1 MDSSLKE
8 AQKIYGAEV
17 FLLAQGI
24 FEGKFSPFSLIL
36 PWYFSG
42 IKRWIL
48 RQQGKRVNLKSGV
61 TRKQSTPNFSENE
74 HFLPHYTHTFVC
86 VLGSKKCLFLGKFG
100 MLCFLVTPV
109 LRFALLPY
117 YRRIIVI
124 VILLWSLVV
133 GDTKSLFRCALTN
146 RTAKFEISRSCNIQ
160 NTAICVFQGIGS
172 FIIFL
177 NSLFMWNIWDLL
189 LQLEGFLS

>member
-1 MDSSLKE
+1 
-8 AQKIYGAEV
+8 
-17 FLLAQGI
+17 
-24 FEGKFSPFSLIL
+24 
-36 PWYFSG
+36 
-42 IKRWIL
+42 
-48 RQQGKRVNLKSGV
+48 
-61 TRKQSTPNFSENE
+61 
-74 HFLPHYTHTFVC
+74 
-86 VLGSKKCLFLGKFG
+86 

-124 VILLWSLVV
+124 VILLGSLVV
-133 GDTKSLFRCALTN
+133 GDTNSLFRCALIS
-146 RTAKFEISRSCNIQ
+146 RTAKFEISRSCSIQ

-177 NSLFMWNIWDLL
+177 NSLFMRNIWDLL